1 MLVKVC
7 SATEKNIVKFSV
19 EEVRKMKFSE
29 KLTKLRK
36 ENNKSQEQLADKLGV
51 SRQAVSKWESGISV
65 PDMEKMM
72 QLCKILNCNLED
84 LVDDGVASNSK
95 ANQNTEVKFNWN
107 VYYKEVLDFITK
119 TLNMFWSMQL
129 IDKIKCLLEM
139 FFLGIVIYIGWN
151 IIGEIIHSCFSS
163 ILYLMPDRFSWYL
176 SSIFGTIYN
185 IFGIVIGI
193 VLIIHIFKIRYLDYF
208 VTIED
213 SEVKNKTIET
223 PVEEQ
228 EKKHPEQRQF
238 IEKKKNKIII
248 RDAKHSTYG
257 FFDFLAKMTIYF
269 IKFLFIL
276 FAIPC
281 VICFALMVFSAGVSI
296 WYMKDGIFFSGV
308 FITIM
313 GILVVN
319 YAVLK
324 GIYDFVFDLKQSFR
338 KIFVISIVGLILFGI
353 GGSVAFCTYLSFDK
367 INISSNDYTT
377 SHHEFEYN
385 DKMILH
391 FLKDDNVKIV
401 IDDSVS
407 NIKIDIN
414 HYDQINSYIYDS
426 RYYAPG
432 DCCDDEDGCADDE
445 ITCEIDNK
453 DYYSVYYYDFDYINT
468 EDGFDTV
475 NYIVDMIKDKKR
487 FIDYLDYQDC
497 DITITTSRDILNK
510 LENNY
515 KVMFD

>member
-1 MLVKVC
+1 
-7 SATEKNIVKFSV
+7 
-19 EEVRKMKFSE
+19 MKFSE

-72 QLCKILNCNLED
+72 QLCKVLNCNLED
-84 LVDDGVASNSK
+84 LLDDGVGANSNVK
-95 ANQNTEVKFNWN
+95 QNTEVKFNWN

-129 IDKIKCLLEM
+129 VDKVKCLLEM
-139 FFLGIVIYIGWN
+139 LFLGIIIYCGWT
-151 IIGEIIHSCFSS
+151 IIGGIIHSCFSS
-163 ILYLMPDRFSWYL
+163 ILYLMPDRFSWYI
-176 SSIFGTIYN
+176 SSIFSTIYN
-185 IFGIVIGI
+185 IFGIVIGFI
-193 VLIIHIFKIRYLDYF
+193 LIIHIFKIRYLDYF

-213 SEVKNKTIET
+213 NEVKDKTIEV
-223 PVEEQ
+223 PVDEL
-228 EKKHPEQRQF
+228 EKKKEDKRQF

-257 FFDFLAKMTIYF
+257 FFDFLARMAIYF

-281 VICFALMVFSAGVSI
+281 IICFIFMIFGAGVSI
-296 WYMKDGIFFSGV
+296 WYMKDGIFFSGI

-313 GILVVN
+313 GALIVN

-324 GIYDFVFDLKQSFR
+324 GIYDFIFDLKQSFR
-338 KIFVISIVGLILFGI
+338 KLFVISIIGLILFGI

-367 INISSNDYTT
+367 IDISSNDYTL
-377 SHHEFEYN
+377 SHHELEYK
-385 DKMILH
+385 DKMVLH

-401 IDDSVS
+401 IDDNIS

-414 HYDQINSYIYDS
+414 HYNKIESYIHESRRYVPNSCCKEGEYCDDYCEVNDS
-426 RYYAPG
+426 DYYVIYYYA
-432 DCCDDEDGCADDE
+432 
-445 ITCEIDNK
+445 
-453 DYYSVYYYDFDYINT
+453 FDYFGT
-468 EDGFDTV
+468 DDGFDAI
-475 NYIVDMIKDKKR
+475 NYMIDMVKDKKR
-487 FIDYLDYQDC
+487 FIDDMDYQDSE
-497 DITITTSRDILNK
+497 ITITTSREILNK
-510 LENNY
+510 LEENY
-515 KVMFD
+515 KVIFE

>member
-1 MLVKVC
+1 MLLKIC

-95 ANQNTEVKFNWN
+95 VNQHIEVKFNWS
-107 VYYKEVLDFITK
+107 VYYREVLDFITK
-119 TLNMFWSMQL
+119 TLNMFWSMQFV
-129 IDKIKCLLEM
+129 DKIKCLLEM
-139 FFLGIVIYIGWN
+139 FVLSIIIFLGWH
-151 IIGEIIHSCFSS
+151 IIGGIIHSSFSS

-176 SSIFGTIYN
+176 SSIFGAIYN
-185 IFGIVIGI
+185 IFGIVIGF

-213 SEVKNKTIET
+213 DEVKDKTIEI
-223 PVEEQ
+223 PVDEQ
-228 EKKHPEQRQF
+228 EKKKEDKRQF

-269 IKFLFIL
+269 IKFLFVL

-281 VICFALMVFSAGVSI
+281 VICFAFMVFGAGVSL
-296 WYMKDGIFFSGV
+296 WHMKDGIFFSGV

-377 SHHEFEYN
+377 SHHELDYK
-385 DKMILH
+385 DRMVLH
-391 FLKDDNVKIV
+391 FLKDDNVNIV

-407 NIKIDIN
+407 NIKIDVN
-414 HYDQINSYIYDS
+414 HYDKLKSYFYEG
-426 RYYAPG
+426 RHYMVN
-432 DCCDDEDGCADDE
+432 DCCEDDDDCHDGE
-445 ITCEIDNK
+445 VMCEVNDNN
-453 DYYSVYYYDFDYINT
+453 YYNVYYYDFDYIDT
-468 EDGFDTV
+468 DDAFDAV
-475 NYIVDMIKDKKR
+475 NYMIDMVKDKKR
-487 FIDYLDYQDC
+487 FIDDLDYRDC
-497 DITITTSRDILNK
+497 DITITTSRDTLNK
-510 LENNY
+510 LENDY
-515 KVMFD
+515 KIMFD